1 MAPVGIMDRF
11 KMLYTK
17 RPHHNPPT
25 LSVNTAAVLSVS
37 KHVLAHGSILLTK
50 KVLVTLGYVVPFYI
64 SKTTRPSPSL
74 SRDAPSVIRSRVR
87 AVSMACVAS
96 TVFVLVLIA
105 LKGDNTWLPEA
116 LNLLGWWPIGIVEI
130 IKSLLLTA
138 ILFSGPLFERGVA
151 EDGWKSW
158 IRGEGLSETLR
169 SWIGFRNYVAGPIT
183 EEIIFRSIIITLHLL
198 AKMSPGR
205 IVFVSPLYFG
215 IAHVHHF
222 YEFRL
227 THPDTPIAAILFRSI
242 FQFGYTTVFGWF
254 AAFLYLRTGSLPAV
268 ILVHSFCNWCGL
280 PRLWGRVEAG
290 VPIGPPQM
298 RAKEDSEISPLQ
310 VAGRQLGISWTVAYY
325 VLLVTGAVGF
335 YYSLWPLTESKLAL
349 ATF

>member
-1 MAPVGIMDRF
+1 
-11 KMLYTK
+11 
-17 RPHHNPPT
+17 
-25 LSVNTAAVLSVS
+25 
-37 KHVLAHGSILLTK
+37 
-50 KVLVTLGYVVPFYI
+50 
-64 SKTTRPSPSL
+64 
-74 SRDAPSVIRSRVR
+74 
-87 AVSMACVAS
+87 MACVAS
-96 TVFVLVLIA
+96 TVFVLILIA
-105 LKGDNTWLPEA
+105 LKGDNASLPEA
-116 LNLLGWWPIGIVEI
+116 LKLLGWWPIGIVEI

-169 SWIGFRNYVAGPIT
+169 SWIGFRNYVAVCPFSSKSIRPDTDGFQGPIT
-183 EEIIFRSIIITLHLL
+183 EEIIFRSVIITLHLL
-198 AKMSPGR
+198 AKMPPGR
-205 IVFVSPLYFG
+205 IVFVTPLYFG

-227 THPDTPIAAILFRSI
+227 THPDTPIPAILFRSI

-310 VAGRQLGISWTVAYY
+310 VAGGQLGISWTVAYY
-325 VLLVTGAVGF
+325 VLLVSGAVGF
-335 YYSLWPLTESKLAL
+335 YCLLWPLTESTLAL